1 MTDSSNSRYLSFY
14 ERSQCIANVTLLD
27 MPQDA
32 SGDFKI
38 AGQFDAVGTV
48 SAVAFLA
55 KANAEGMRVGGA
67 TVIFFITFLLL

>member
-1 MTDSSNSRYLSFY
+1 MTDSSSSRFLSFY

-55 KANAEGMRVGGA
+55 KANAEGMRVGA

>member
-1 MTDSSNSRYLSFY
+1 M
-14 ERSQCIANVTLLD
+14 ANVTLLD
-27 MPQDA
+27 MPPDA

-55 KANAEGMRVGGA
+55 KAHAERMRVGGA
-67 TVIFFITFLLL
+67 ALIFCISFLLL